1 MPPPEPY
8 GTSLGTTPSGDK
20 KSAAPVGENF
30 SASEVT
36 DVFKTLAAH
45 SGGTASCDLALDL
58 VLNEVVE
65 QARLA
70 TGATGAAIGLIRD
83 GEMVCRATT
92 GSDAPDLGV
101 RFETTTG
108 LSGECLRT
116 GKVQQCDDTETDP
129 RVNAEA
135 CRSLGVRS
143 ILVLPLAEGNGAFGI
158 LEVFS
163 ARPTAFRDRDVRILQ
178 VVARHVVESKRAAEV
193 AAAPPVSNDRSNDR
207 PNMPSNGTKQLA
219 FAEPISDQSVFDQ
232 SVLKYDS
239 FGPHE
244 QNSSSRAQLWT
255 YILSALVIVVAIL
268 LGLAL
273 GWRGGAGQRASA
285 ISPKRMTVRPTDS
298 PARKADRGT
307 DSAVAAEPSA
317 VSSKAP
323 ANEGSSEGLLVTQ
336 DGKVIFR
343 LPPSEQSSPVESRA
357 LDSRPAAEG
366 SKTVSG
372 SRLIHRVEPKYPADA
387 RAQRI
392 EGAVVL
398 DVQIGKEGAVQD
410 IAIVEGNS
418 ELAEAAVEAVRQWRY
433 RPYTVSGHPVEMQ
446 ARITVRFKLPPA

>member
-1 MPPPEPY
+1 MPRSDAYGTPPP
-8 GTSLGTTPSGDK
+8 GDK
-20 KSAAPVGENF
+20 KSAGPVGENF

-45 SGGTASCDLALDL
+45 SGGAASFDLALDL

-92 GSDAPDLGV
+92 GPDAPDLGV

-108 LSGECLRT
+108 LTGECLQT

-143 ILVLPLAEGNGAFGI
+143 ILVLPLAEGNGPFGI

-163 ARPTAFRDRDVRILQ
+163 SRPKAFRERDVRILQ

-193 AAAPPVSNDRSNDR
+193 AAAPPVSNEKPNDR
-207 PNMPSNGTKQLA
+207 PYVPSKETKPLA
-219 FAEPISDQSVFDQ
+219 FDERVSDQPVSDQ
-232 SVLKYDS
+232 PVLNDS
-239 FGPHE
+239 FGMDE
-244 QNSSSRAQLWT
+244 QDSSTRAQLWT

-285 ISPKRMTVRPTDS
+285 KLLSRPIDS
-298 PARKADRGT
+298 SVTKADRGT
-307 DSAVAAEPSA
+307 DSAVAAESAAVPLA

-323 ANEGSSEGLLVTQ
+323 ANQGSSGGLLVTQ
-336 DGKVIFR
+336 DGKVIYR
-343 LPPSEQSSPVESRA
+343 LPPSEQPSTLA
-357 LDSRPAAEG
+357 SRPAAER
-366 SKTVSG
+366 SKNNSAT
-372 SRLIHRVEPKYPADA
+372 RLIHRVEPKYPQDA
-387 RAQRI
+387 RAQHI

-398 DVQIGKEGAVQD
+398 DVQIGEEGAVQD

-418 ELAEAAVEAVRQWRY
+418 ELAEAAVEAVRHWRY
-433 RPYTVSGHPVEMQ
+433 QPYSVNGHPVEMQ
-446 ARITVRFKLPPA
+446 TRITVRFKLPPDKEL

>member
-1 MPPPEPY
+1 MPRSEPH
-8 GTSLGTTPSGDK
+8 GTSPGTGPPGDK
-20 KSAAPVGENF
+20 KSAGPVGDNF

-36 DVFKTLAAH
+36 DVFNTLAAH
-45 SGGTASCDLALDL
+45 SGGTASFDLALDL

-92 GSDAPDLGV
+92 GPDAPDLGV

-108 LSGECLRT
+108 LSGECLQT
-116 GKVQQCDDTETDP
+116 GKVQQCDDTEVDP

-143 ILVLPLAEGNGAFGI
+143 ILVLPLLVLPLAEGNDPFGI

-163 ARPTAFRDRDVRILQ
+163 SRPKAFREQDVRILQ
-178 VVARHVVESKRAAEV
+178 VVARHVVESKRAAEI
-193 AAAPPVSNDRSNDR
+193 AAAPPVSND
-207 PNMPSNGTKQLA
+207 MPYVSPNGTKPSA
-219 FAEPISDQSVFDQ
+219 FDEP
-232 SVLKYDS
+232 VLKYES
-239 FGPHE
+239 FSPNE
-244 QNSSSRAQLWT
+244 QHSTSRAQLWT

-285 ISPKRMTVRPTDS
+285 ILSNRASKKLPDS
-298 PARKADRGT
+298 FASNADRGT
-307 DSAVAAEPSA
+307 DSAVSAARAASA
-317 VSSKAP
+317 LAP
-323 ANEGSSEGLLVTQ
+323 VKEVASDGLLVTQ

-343 LPPSEQSSPVESRA
+343 LPPSEEPSALSSHPV
-357 LDSRPAAEG
+357 AER
-366 SKTVSG
+366 SKSLSTT
-372 SRLIHRVEPKYPADA
+372 RLIHRVEPKYPPDA
-387 RAQRI
+387 RAQHI

-398 DVQIGKEGAVQD
+398 DVKIGEQGTVQD

-433 RPYTVSGHPVEMQ
+433 QPYSVDGRPVEMQ
-446 ARITVRFKLPPA
+446 TRITVRFKLPPA

>member
-1 MPPPEPY
+1 MPRPEAYGTPPP
-8 GTSLGTTPSGDK
+8 GDK
-20 KSAAPVGENF
+20 KSAGPVGENF

-45 SGGTASCDLALDL
+45 SGGTASFDLALDL

-65 QARLA
+65 QAQLA

-92 GSDAPDLGV
+92 GPDAPDLGV

-108 LSGECLRT
+108 LTGECLQT
-116 GKVQQCDDTETDP
+116 GQVQQCDDTERDP

-143 ILVLPLAEGNGAFGI
+143 ILVLPLAEGNGPFGI

-163 ARPTAFRDRDVRILQ
+163 SRPKAFRERDVRILQ

-193 AAAPPVSNDRSNDR
+193 AAAPPVSSDMLHGR
-207 PNMPSNGTKQLA
+207 PFVPSSGTKPLPSD
-219 FAEPISDQSVFDQ
+219 EPISDQPLFGQSISDQ
-232 SVLKYDS
+232 HVLNDS
-239 FGPHE
+239 FGMGE
-244 QNSSSRAQLWT
+244 QHSSSRAQLWT
-255 YILSALVIVVAIL
+255 YILSAMVIFVAIL

-285 ISPKRMTVRPTDS
+285 ISPKPMSPPPDS
-298 PARKADRGT
+298 SATKADRGT
-307 DSAVAAEPSA
+307 DAAVAAESA
-317 VSSKAP
+317 AVPLTVSSKEP
-323 ANEGSSEGLLVTQ
+323 ANEGSRGGLLVTN
-336 DGKVIFR
+336 DGKVISR
-343 LPPSEQSSPVESRA
+343 LPPSEQPSA
-357 LDSRPAAEG
+357 LASRPAAER
-366 SKTVSG
+366 STNNSAT
-372 SRLIHRVEPKYPADA
+372 RLIHRVEPKYPQDA
-387 RAQRI
+387 RAQHI

-398 DVQIGKEGAVQD
+398 DVQIGEEGAVQD

-418 ELAEAAVEAVRQWRY
+418 ELAEAAVEAVRHWRY
-433 RPYTVSGHPVEMQ
+433 RPYSVNGHPVGMQ
-446 ARITVRFKLPPA
+446 TRITVRFKLPPE